1 MTVSEWRKAAGSG
14 STNSCVELTWDGRLR
29 DSKNPGVVLSA
40 AGLLAL
46 ARAYGERA
54 GASR

>member
-1 MTVSEWRKAAGSG
+1 MSEWRKATGSG
-14 STNSCVELTWDGRLR
+14 STNACVELSRDGSVR
-29 DSKNPGVVLSA
+29 DSKNPSVVLSA